1 MFGKDVQDTL
11 KEGEEMIGVQRKHWA
26 SFMKQIVVAIL
37 ILIIPFFFIIFFFSR
52 WWLML
57 IFFVW
62 VSIGFAYVL
71 YQWFVWHY
79 DSMVITTRRIINV
92 DQKTL
97 FSRSVSEVPLSK
109 IQDITY
115 EIRGM
120 RASLFNY
127 GKIEIASAGNSV
139 SIDHI
144 PDPEEVR
151 DVIFELHERYRKR
164 KKKKEVTA
172 EDLISFIKKHK

>member
-1 MFGKDVQDTL
+1 MFGRDILESLKD
-11 KEGEEMIGVQRKHWA
+11 GEEVIGVQRKHWA
-26 SFMKQIVVAIL
+26 SFLKQIFIAVL
-37 ILIIPFFFIIFFFSR
+37 ILIVPFFFIIFFFSR
-52 WWLML
+52 WWLMI

-62 VSIGFAYVL
+62 VTIGFAYAL

-79 DSMVITTRRIINV
+79 DSMVITTRRVINI
-92 DQKTL
+92 DQKSL
-97 FSRSVSEVPLSK
+97 FSRSVAEVPLTK

-115 EIRGM
+115 EVHGM

-127 GKIEIASAGNSV
+127 GRIEITSAGNSL

-151 DVIFELHERYRKR
+151 DIIFELLERYRRR
-164 KKKKEVTA
+164 KKKKEVSA
-172 EDLISFIKKHK
+172 EDLIQFIKKHN